1 MDGGMEAKLVE
12 NVRSVPSGLPDYLVR
27 TYWWAYLTPT
37 SLRLLD
43 NSLVLTAIL
52 WGNLPRLVRAACD
65 EFQPGDCVLQA
76 ASAYGNLSPELA
88 AQVGSHGR
96 LDVIDI
102 APLQVAHVQRKLRGF
117 PQARARVADA
127 TEPVDGVYD
136 GVCCFFLLHEIP
148 DAEKRAAVDAL
159 LAAVEPGGKV
169 VFVDYHRAVRWHP
182 LRAPMGLVFRWLEP
196 FAYGLVD
203 REVHSFASAPYDF
216 VWSKETFFGG
226 LYQKVVAVR
235 TAPSARRRR
244 RAERRS
250 ECFDEAHSG

>member
-1 MDGGMEAKLVE
+1 MDGGIGTRLIE
-12 NVRSVPSGLPDYLVR
+12 NVRSVSPGLPEYLVR
-27 TYWWAYLTPT
+27 TYWWAYLTPA

-43 NSLVLTAIL
+43 NPFVLTAIL

-65 EFQPGDCVLQA
+65 EFQPGACILQA

-88 AQVGSHGR
+88 AQVGPTGR
-96 LDVIDI
+96 LDVIDV
-102 APLQVAHVQRKLRGF
+102 APLQVAHVQRKLKGY
-117 PQARARVADA
+117 PHARARVADA
-127 TEPVDGVYD
+127 TEPVDGIYD

-159 LAAVEPGGKV
+159 LGAVEPGGKV

-203 REVHSFASAPYDF
+203 REIRSLASKPYDF

-235 TAPSARRRR
+235 TAPSARRRHR
-244 RAERRS
+244 PDPRS
-250 ECFDEAHSG
+250 E

>member
-1 MDGGMEAKLVE
+1 MDGGIGTRLIE
-12 NVRSVPSGLPDYLVR
+12 NVRSVSPGLPEYLVR
-27 TYWWAYLTPT
+27 TYWWAYLTPA

-43 NSLVLTAIL
+43 NPFVLTAIL

-65 EFQPGDCVLQA
+65 EFQPGACVLQA

-88 AQVGSHGR
+88 AQVGPTGR

-102 APLQVAHVQRKLRGF
+102 APLQVAHVQRKLKGY
-117 PQARARVADA
+117 PHARARVADA
-127 TEPVDGVYD
+127 TEPVDGIYD

-159 LAAVEPGGKV
+159 LGAVEPGGKV

-203 REVHSFASAPYDF
+203 REIRSLASKPYDF

-235 TAPSARRRR
+235 TAPSARRRHR
-244 RAERRS
+244 PDPRS
-250 ECFDEAHSG
+250 E